1 MDQMNER
8 HTMED
13 RDEHDIARLLKNVG
27 ARSQPAPQVAKDVRA
42 AVEAEWRSVV
52 SARQQRRRFTGWA
65 AAAGIAVAAVGAW
78 VARPL
83 YLPEPATVA
92 TVARVVGDV
101 QVESSRGQWSHVVTG
116 DTVRAGAAVR
126 TGSDGRAALDL
137 PGGVHVRLDTGT
149 ELAFNSLEDASMSR
163 GAVYVDSGKDAAPS
177 AARFVLDTPAGDVRH
192 LGTQYEA
199 RLDDGGLRVGIR
211 EGRVEIR
218 GRGAPVVGSAGEVLA
233 LRDGQVTR
241 SALAPNSAAWNWVTD
256 VTPPF
261 SIEGR
266 TVDEFLTW
274 AGRETGRRVVY
285 TSPDVERLAKSV
297 TLNGTV
303 DGLPPQQAVAAVLA
317 TTSLGTTV
325 VDGSIEVGRTSR

>member
-8 HTMED
+8 HSMDD
-13 RDEHDIARLLKNVG
+13 RDELDIARLLTNVG
-27 ARSQPAPQVAKDVRA
+27 ARSQPAPGAAAEVRA
-42 AVEAEWRSVV
+42 AVEAEWRSMV

-78 VARPL
+78 MARPL
-83 YLPEPATVA
+83 YLPEPATIA

-101 QVESSRGQWSHVVTG
+101 RVESGRGQWTQVAAG
-116 DTVRAGAAVR
+116 DAVRAGAAIR
-126 TGSDGRAALDL
+126 TGDDGRAALDL
-137 PGGVHVRLDTGT
+137 PGGVHVRLDAGT
-149 ELAFNSLEDASMSR
+149 ALAFNGVEEASMSR
-163 GAVYVDSGKDAAPS
+163 GAVYVDSGQDAGPD

-199 RLDDGGLRVGIR
+199 RLDDGELRIGVR
-211 EGRVEIR
+211 EGRVEVSGPRASVI
-218 GRGAPVVGSAGEVLA
+218 GSAGEVLS
-233 LRDGQVTR
+233 LRDGKVTR
-241 SALAPNSAAWNWVTD
+241 SALAPHAAAWNWVAG

-274 AGRETGRRVVY
+274 AGCETGRRVVY
-285 TSPDVERLAKSV
+285 SSPEVERLAKSV

-317 TTSLGTTV
+317 TTSLGTTL
-325 VDGSIEVGRTSR
+325 VDDSIEVGHARR

>member
-1 MDQMNER
+1 MNER

-27 ARSQPAPQVAKDVRA
+27 ARSQPATQAAAEVRA

-52 SARQQRRRFTGWA
+52 SARRQRRRFTGWA

-92 TVARVVGDV
+92 TVARVVGEV
-101 QVESSRGQWSHVVTG
+101 QIESSRGQWTRVAAG

-137 PGGVHVRLDTGT
+137 PSGVRVRLDTGT
-149 ELAFNSLEDASMSR
+149 ALAFNSLEDASMSR
-163 GAVYVDSGKDAAPS
+163 GAVYVDSGSDAAPN
-177 AARFVLDTPAGDVRH
+177 AARFVLETPAGDVRH

-211 EGRVEIR
+211 EGRVEVS
-218 GRGAPVVGSAGEVLA
+218 GRRASVIGSAGEVLA

-241 SALAPNSAAWNWVTD
+241 SALAPNASAWNWVTD
-256 VTPPF
+256 ITPPF
-261 SIEGR
+261 SIDGR
-266 TVDEFLTW
+266 TVEEFLAW

-285 TSPDVERLAKSV
+285 ASPEVEQLARSV
-297 TLNGTV
+297 TLSGTV
-303 DGLPPQQAVAAVLA
+303 DGLRPQQAVAAVLA
-317 TTSLGTTV
+317 TTSLETTV
-325 VDGSIEVGRTSR
+325 VDGSIEVGHARH

>member
-13 RDEHDIARLLKNVG
+13 RDEHDIARVLKKVG
-27 ARSQPAPQVAKDVRA
+27 ARSQPAPQAAVEVRA

-78 VARPL
+78 MARPL

-92 TVARVVGDV
+92 TIARVVGEV
-101 QVESSRGQWSHVVTG
+101 QVESSRGQWTRVATG
-116 DTVRAGAAVR
+116 DTVREGTTVR
-126 TGSDGRAALDL
+126 TGDDGRAALDL
-137 PGGVHVRLDTGT
+137 PTGVRVRLDTGT
-149 ELAFNSLEDASMSR
+149 VLAFNGVEEASMSQ
-163 GAVYVDSGKDAAPS
+163 GAVYVDSGSDAGPG

-199 RLDDGGLRVGIR
+199 RLGDGELRVGIR
-211 EGRVEIR
+211 EGRIEVSGPRASVI
-218 GRGAPVVGSAGEVLA
+218 GSAGELLS
-233 LRDGQVTR
+233 LREGQVTR
-241 SALAPNSAAWNWVTD
+241 STLAPNASAWNWVTD

-274 AGRETGRRVVY
+274 AGRETGRSVVY
-285 TSPDVERLAKSV
+285 ASPEVERLARSV

-317 TTSLGTTV
+317 TTSLVTTV
-325 VDGSIEVGRTSR
+325 VDGSIEVGRAGR